1 MSKSK
6 SKTDHERSGNG
17 SSSGSADQLY
27 KKIDRELSET
37 VEEQYFLPPR
47 EFKSLVE
54 VLAVVGERIDQ
65 FVEETSRGGDENS
78 LVNALKDQNPA
89 YNNLLYQKEVIDGA
103 IEDVVKFQNGG
114 LNASLETMTEVIK
127 EYNKSK
133 DDVRT
138 LRTSLKETKTVLS
151 AKKTDQITLKALW
164 SKKVEMVE
172 TMRILRDLEVLKD
185 APLRVQQ
192 MVDHRRYLTAVTTLN
207 RAFDIMWGEDIV
219 AVGAVSTIREQ
230 LMDLKERLI
239 ETVVSELKEAVL
251 GSMGEPLS
259 LSV

>member
-6 SKTDHERSGNG
+6 NKADHERSN
-17 SSSGSADQLY
+17 SGSADQLY

-133 DDVRT
+133 DDVHT

-151 AKKTDQITLKALW
+151 AKKTDQITLKSLW

-185 APLRVQQ
+185 APSRVQQ
-192 MVDHRRYLTAVTTLN
+192 LIDHRRYLTAVTTLN

-219 AVGAVSTIREQ
+219 AVGAVSAIREQ

-251 GSMGEPLS
+251 GRLLEVPLS
-259 LSV
+259 HLL